1 MQRGLLAPAVVV
13 SAVLMVGTNHS
24 DAWVD
29 VFRAGPT
36 LFVALETLT
45 DATRSEVLIVHEFV
59 HVGSR
64 APLARPHD
72 AT

>member
-1 MQRGLLAPAVVV
+1 VQRGLLAPAVVV

-45 DATRSEVLIVHEFV
+45 DATRSEV
-59 HVGSR
+59 
-64 APLARPHD
+64 
-72 AT
+72 